1 MLQRDRLIESRM
13 AISQIVAGDAGAAVE
28 SIHVDHRLMDR
39 VNGTF
44 YVVGMPGFG
53 NGVHVSNRKSN

>member
-1 MLQRDRLIESRM
+1 M